1 LDLDKSVEESEAK
14 DQSEEMNE
22 ETKIK
27 MEELIDLVEKQ
38 VISTLLETEIQYL
51 LNAVLKRDKPKEVG
65 DDELPKTENE

>member
-1 LDLDKSVEESEAK
+1 MDLDKSVEESEAK

-51 LNAVLKRDKPKEVG
+51 LNEVLKRDKPKEVG